1 MLASVS
7 RGACKR
13 GSCGS
18 LRAAVADVNIVGHVH
33 RKIEML
39 HNDDVGDFLDDLGD
53 ARRSVDNT
61 DPQTLRRLIEQ
72 QEL

>member
-7 RGACKR
+7 RGACNR

-39 HNDDVGDFLDDLGD
+39 HNDDVGDFLDELRD
-53 ARRSVDNT
+53 AWRSRR
-61 DPQTLRRLIEQ
+61 
-72 QEL
+72 

>member
-7 RGACKR
+7 RGACNR

-18 LRAAVADVNIVGHVH
+18 LRAAVAVGHVH

>member
-7 RGACKR
+7 RACNR
-13 GSCGS
+13 GSWGS
-18 LRAAVADVNIVGHVH
+18 LRGAVADVNVVGRVH

-39 HNDDVGDFLDDLGD
+39 HNDDVGDFLDGLGD